1 MITIPSLPGILTCMY
16 VSIIS
21 VLITDF
27 ESQLVIRMLDII
39 VNKYYIVFIL
49 QTICENGWNS
59 DITFNNAIIAAS
71 TAVLVEWNHYI
82 TEGTSRSKTGQSA
95 GMDTVYYEIFY
106 GPLGSTDDNPVS
118 TATSVSLICISILI
132 DINNRE

>member
-1 MITIPSLPGILTCMY
+1 
-16 VSIIS
+16 
-21 VLITDF
+21 
-27 ESQLVIRMLDII
+27 MLDIV

-49 QTICENGWNS
+49 QTICENGWDS
-59 DITFNNAIIAAS
+59 DITFNNTIIAAS
-71 TAVLVEWNHYI
+71 TAVLVEWNPYT
-82 TEGTSRSKTGQSA
+82 TEETSKGQGA